1 MEKAIG
7 INIRKIRELKGLTQ
21 EYMASQLSLTQ
32 RAYSKLESGETR
44 LHWNRM
50 TEIAKILEVDPVDMV
65 SFDDSLVFHNC
76 TQSGKFGDIIHNN
89 FPKEL
94 KEQYESRIQ
103 HLEKEVTFLRDQLR
117 KQ

>member
-21 EYMASQLSLTQ
+21 DYMASQLSLTQ
-32 RAYSKLESGETR
+32 RACSKLESGETR

-50 TEIAKILEVDPVDMV
+50 TEIAKILEVDPIDMI

-76 TQSGKFGDIIHNN
+76 TQS
-89 FPKEL
+89 
-94 KEQYESRIQ
+94 
-103 HLEKEVTFLRDQLR
+103 
-117 KQ
+117 